1 VGRMVGIRRAAEL
14 FGVTT
19 ATLRDWEGAGRL
31 AEYGI
36 TVYRTPAGYRRFDEE
51 EIVEALRRHAVGAKA
66 GSPDKARVSE

>member
-1 VGRMVGIRRAAEL
+1 MIGIRRAAEL

-36 TVYRTPAGYRRFDEE
+36 TVYRTPAGYRRFDED
-51 EIVEALRRHAVGAKA
+51 EILEALRRHAVGAKGA
-66 GSPDKARVSE
+66 VPPATGASE